1 MKNKIIKIIGYCC
14 VILAIFVG
22 IFYTLKTNDFNGRI
36 IENQLQILI
45 DLYNSEET
53 LSFENHLK
61 NTTYQNV
68 VKNDNI
74 YMMQYKGYNVEIVDN
89 KITKFEKIADEKF
102 DQIFDSVQTMQNA
115 DLKVNEFVQT
125 QSYHNAKNL
134 GGAKYVIVENLG
146 NDSDYIELK
155 NGLYAKLVIENKTIS
170 IDTLGA
176 DNKGKKDNSKI
187 IEKAISLCDGENIT
201 AVSFS
206 KGTYLCD
213 SPIFVSNKNNITFL
227 GNNTCID
234 VRNSFNDETY
244 REFFFNI
251 YGSTNILINNLTIKY
266 SFDKVMNGIKTQM
279 NVHTSKNVEFFN
291 DNFIITENKP
301 RQREDNSYCEYTNVD
316 CYSNWENVIINECTL
331 ENVSDCEA
339 GGSLWIR
346 DLYGLGS
353 KNIKVINSKFHKIA
367 HDETLAVFMGSIEN
381 VLIKNNKFNVEDTGI
396 SSSVMN
402 FTFGSKSSTLAKNIT
417 FEENEVDMCSTG
429 GLVWSTNATNLVIKN
444 NKIKS
449 TISSKTTGN
458 FRLFESQYYG
468 ENQISKIETIENNQ
482 ITLNTNLQNNTHQI
496 LIFSRIKN
504 TTNNKITS
512 NSKLTSCFIG
522 CDYVKNNTVTLNEE
536 SEFLSYN
543 IEYEFTNNN
552 ININKKIGA
561 MFRWYRVS
569 LNNNIDCK
577 NNNIVYNYLESD
589 EESSCII
596 MLNDSN
602 MNNFVINFD
611 SNIIHAEQTSKTT
624 RQVFCQTQDE
634 NEQTFNYRQND
645 VTGYKENHYLKNTK
659 LIME

>member
-1 MKNKIIKIIGYCC
+1 MKSKIIKIIGYCC

-115 DLKVNEFVQT
+115 DLRVNEFVKT

-176 DNKGKKDNSKI
+176 DNKGKEDNAKI

-201 AVSFS
+201 AISFS

-213 SPIFVSNKNNITFL
+213 SPIFVSNKNNINFL
-227 GNNTCID
+227 GNNACID

-266 SFDKVMNGIKTQM
+266 SFDKVMNGIKTQI
-279 NVHTSKNVEFFN
+279 NIHTSSSVEFFN
-291 DNFIITENKP
+291 DNFIITENKA
-301 RQREDNSYCEYTNVD
+301 RFNSENVACEYTNVD
-316 CYSNWENVIINECTL
+316 CYSNWKNVIINECSL
-331 ENVSDCEA
+331 ENLSDSEA

-353 KNIKVINSKFHKIA
+353 QDIKVLNSKFHKIA
-367 HDETLAVFMGSIEN
+367 HDETIAVFMGSIEN
-381 VLIKNNKFNVEDTGI
+381 VLIKNNKFNVEDSGL

-402 FTFGSKSSTLAKNIT
+402 FTFGSKSSKVAKNIT
-417 FEENEVDMCSTG
+417 FENNEIDMCSTG
-429 GLVWSTNATNLVIKN
+429 GLIWSTNATNLVIKN
-444 NKIKS
+444 NKINS
-449 TISSKTTGN
+449 TISSKTSGN
-458 FRLFESQYYG
+458 FRMFESEYYG
-468 ENQISKIETIENNQ
+468 DNEITKIETIENNK
-482 ITLNTNLQNNTHQI
+482 ITLNTNLQGNSHQI
-496 LIFSRIKN
+496 SIFSRIKN
-504 TTNNKITS
+504 VKNNTIIS
-512 NSKLTSCFIG
+512 NTKLTNCFIG
-522 CDYVKNNTVTLNEE
+522 CDDVQDNNVKLFEECEFLVYNATCYFINNTVEL
-536 SEFLSYN
+536 Y
-543 IEYEFTNNN
+543 
-552 ININKKIGA
+552 KKIGS
-561 MFRWYRVS
+561 MFRWYGIS
-569 LNNNIDCK
+569 LKNDITCK
-577 NNNIVYNYLESD
+577 NNNIQYRYLEND
-589 EESSCII
+589 DESSCII
-596 MLNDSN
+596 MLNDGY
-602 MNNFVINFD
+602 MNNFVINFNN
-611 SNIIHAEQTSKTT
+611 NIINAEQTSTKT
-624 RQVFCQTQDE
+624 RQVFVCPQDE
-634 NEQTFNYRQND
+634 QEQTFYYKENS
-645 VTGYKENHYLKNTK
+645 VTGYSENHYIKNTN
-659 LIME
+659 LVTE